1 MKASYFVCLAAVASL
16 SCAHH
21 ARTAAAHRAPA
32 LPPPQPVFERQV
44 RNAIDAG
51 DGDFRTKTLRE
62 RMAAEPDN
70 LAVRLE
76 LSAAYA
82 ERGYPEIA
90 LEHCRLAAARF
101 PESPE
106 AALALAKALRK
117 MDRRL
122 EAAQGL
128 DAFLAGHDAGKLA
141 ANMYSWLGIIRD
153 GLGQYTEGEKAHRA
167 AVKVDP
173 NSAFLRNNLG
183 YNFLLQDRRNDAAGE
198 FRAALTLD
206 PAYTLARNNLGVAL
220 ASEADKAL
228 AEWREANGP
237 AAAHN
242 NLGAVFIEQ
251 GRYAEARKEL
261 EIALGYNRL
270 HSAALKNLRLVS
282 QLDGQP
288 AAMPAGHFE
297 TRWSRWKS
305 AVRSLFVGPV
315 GGETSKN
322 GPIQTAK
329 GSL

>member
-1 MKASYFVCLAAVASL
+1 MKARYLIFLAAAAGL
-16 SCAHH
+16 SCGHH
-21 ARTAAAHRAPA
+21 SQSTAVRRTPP
-32 LPPPQPVFERQV
+32 LPPPQPVFERHV

-51 DGDFRTKTLRE
+51 DGDYRIKAARE
-62 RMAAEPDN
+62 RMAADPEN

-76 LSAAYA
+76 LAALYA
-82 ERGYPEIA
+82 ETGYPEIA

-101 PESPE
+101 PESAD
-106 AALALAKALRK
+106 AALALAKTLRK
-117 MDRRL
+117 MDLRL
-122 EAAQGL
+122 EAARGL
-128 DAFLAGHDAGKLA
+128 DVFLTSHKPAV

-153 GLGQYTEGEKAHRA
+153 ELGQYTEGEKAHRE
-167 AVKVDP
+167 AVRLEP

-183 YNFLLQDRRNDAAGE
+183 YNFLLQDRREAAAAE
-198 FRAALTLD
+198 FRAALALD

-220 ASEADKAL
+220 ATEADKAL

-242 NLGAVFIEQ
+242 NLGAVLIEQ

-270 HSAALKNLRLVS
+270 HPAALKNLRLVS
-282 QLDGQP
+282 ELDGRP
-288 AAMPAGHFE
+288 ASMPAGQVE
-297 TRWSRWKS
+297 TRWNRWKS

-315 GGETSKN
+315 PGDSPRK
-322 GPIQTAK
+322 GPVQTAK